1 MSTPTTDV
9 EEAKTVKRPISNDI
23 RYFWGKITQA
33 YLVAKL
39 AKDYICFQ
47 NRFRICD
54 GKLYVE
60 QVKY

>member
-1 MSTPTTDV
+1 MTF
-9 EEAKTVKRPISNDI
+9 EL
-23 RYFWGKITQA
+23 FGKITQA

-54 GKLYVE
+54 GILYVE
-60 QVKY
+60 QVKYAS